1 LEKENI
7 LTRSH
12 SFSDEETQEI
22 SPVSDGSPKR
32 QKIDNHIVYG
42 HNMIEMTKKYL
53 FRTER
58 WGCVTIIK
66 KRIAI
71 TFAHNEHST
80 LEVGYY
86 QNLLP

>member
-12 SFSDEETQEI
+12 SFSDEETLEI
-22 SPVSDGSPKR
+22 LPVSDER

-66 KRIAI
+66 KRTAI